1 MGVEGKE
8 APALGPGPHRTSSR
22 SVRALGF
29 SRYFSR
35 ARQAEMRSG
44 LSSILP
50 RADEGE
56 FILGALALASW
67 VSSTHHVQL
76 GCSQRVSTLC
86 PVALTQSCQGSPE
99 WWNLRPPSFSDTFTW
114 HPKGQT
120 WGTQTPR
127 ENGHRGQT
135 LFQMA
140 RGRWKSFSEDVFF
153 IKGRN
158 RRHTQD
164 GHVGQNVPKKV
175 GDLRTDLACPLNPNP
190 NSPNCPP
197 QALYQ
202 SHQIFRCPERESVR
216 SLIQTKVYMTDGSFL
231 SEGLNGGI

>member
-1 MGVEGKE
+1 
-8 APALGPGPHRTSSR
+8 
-22 SVRALGF
+22 
-29 SRYFSR
+29 
-35 ARQAEMRSG
+35 MRSG

-50 RADEGE
+50 RADEGVL
-56 FILGALALASW
+56 ISGALASASW

-99 WWNLRPPSFSDTFTW
+99 WWNLRPPSFSDTFTQ
-114 HPKGQT
+114 HPQGADM
-120 WGTQTPR
+120 GNTQTPR
-127 ENGHRGQT
+127 ENGHMGQT

-140 RGRWKSFSEDVFF
+140 SSRWKSFSEDGFF
-153 IKGRN
+153 IRRRN

-164 GHVGQNVPKKV
+164 GQVGQNVPKKV
-175 GDLRTDLACPLNPNP
+175 GDLRTHLACPLSPNP

-202 SHQIFRCPERESVR
+202 SHQTFRCPE
-216 SLIQTKVYMTDGSFL
+216 
-231 SEGLNGGI
+231 